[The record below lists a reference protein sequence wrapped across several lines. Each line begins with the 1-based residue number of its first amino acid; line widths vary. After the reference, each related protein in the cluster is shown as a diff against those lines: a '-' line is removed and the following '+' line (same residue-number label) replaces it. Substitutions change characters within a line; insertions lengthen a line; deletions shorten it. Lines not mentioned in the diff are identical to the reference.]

1 MRTIVATLIVCAAVA
16 LAPDR
21 ACAATPSSLTVQ
33 GMLTDSTGS
42 PLPPGIRTFTFRIY
56 DAAANGNEIWPG
68 GAGEIQSIAS
78 DASGR
83 WVALVGALSPLS
95 DTVFADSVRWLDMTV
110 EGVVLPRVRLTTGAY
125 AYRVASIDGA
135 RGGTVRGWVG
145 IKQDNPTSMLSIN
158 GSFATRVRQTSAST
172 TLTAQDQFL
181 IVTAGNITITLP
193 RSNTCPGRL
202 YYIKSR
208 VPGTGYQIPIVVS
221 PGSGDTID
229 GATVLNLIAV
239 NHSWTLVSDGVGNWL
254 IVD

>member
-1 MRTIVATLIVCAAVA
+1 MRLLIVASLMWAVAVVAGSAAVPA
-16 LAPDR
+16 
-21 ACAATPSSLTVQ
+21 SITVQ
-33 GMLTDSTGS
+33 GVLTDSLGS
-42 PLPPGIRTFTFRIY
+42 PLPPGVRAFTFRIY

-68 GAGEIQSIAS
+68 ETGEIQSIAS
-78 DASGR
+78 DANGR

-95 DTVFADSVRWLDMTV
+95 DTVFADSTRWLDVTV
-110 EGVVLPRVRLTTGAY
+110 DGVVLPRVRLTTGAY

-145 IKQDNPTSMLSIN
+145 IEQVNPTSMLSVN
-158 GSFATRVRQTSAST
+158 GSFATRVRQTATST
-172 TLTAQDQFL
+172 TLDAQDQFL
-181 IVTAGNITITLP
+181 IVTAGGITITLP
-193 RSNTCPGRL
+193 PAATCPGRH

-229 GATVLNLIAV
+229 GASVLNLIGV
-239 NHSWTLVSDGVGNWL
+239 NHSWTLVSDGTSTWL